1 MAHPLQHAQSSARK
15 FGGTAKDYLP
25 IHNWFDETKAFLSDF
40 RHRALRHHAE
50 GIFLA
55 EQLFGIA
62 IVNSEGTQVP
72 VRYVGEQHVREDL
85 GRSARLAVTNP
96 SSTLDVRS
104 ASGRRNVNKQG
115 GPFMNAANGHV
126 RENGGPTTGPP
137 AALEIATA
145 PLHSAERVKEL
156 VAALE
161 VPFDPSQIEW
171 RVMNTTKNQQP
182 VRGQVVPYAD
192 QRAYTDRLN
201 ALFTPAGWT
210 RKYTIHTSA
219 SFERSKDQKIVA
231 KVLVTCELT
240 IFGLGSHSATGEEW
254 ADDDNACTSAEAQ
267 AFKRACSCL
276 GLGRY
281 LYYFTGTWVDLDDR
295 KRPKTVP
302 HLAGWATPAGWLQ
315 GLRPSCAGDRKA
327 TERTAAGNGGSGQH
341 NGGGASAHRN
351 SILHEIEQMEHVVGK
366 RMYRGLLKTVAR
378 VWNPKDI
385 QDLTIKQK
393 VLAHLQAAERGLR
406 RAEAARAK
414 AGLAAL
420 AGVLGSLRLGSLGQV
435 DNLKT
440 LLEIV
445 VALEEAAPGA
455 RE

>member
-1 MAHPLQHAQSSARK
+1 MSP
-15 FGGTAKDYLP
+15 
-25 IHNWFDETKAFLSDF
+25 
-40 RHRALRHHAE
+40 
-50 GIFLA
+50 
-55 EQLFGIA
+55 
-62 IVNSEGTQVP
+62 
-72 VRYVGEQHVREDL
+72 
-85 GRSARLAVTNP
+85 
-96 SSTLDVRS
+96 
-104 ASGRRNVNKQG
+104 
-115 GPFMNAANGHV
+115 ANGHAQKD
-126 RENGGPTTGPP
+126 RAPASGPP
-137 AALEIATA
+137 PVSLA
-145 PLHSAERVKEL
+145 PAVLQVPAERVKEL

-219 SFERSKDQKIVA
+219 NFERSKDQKIAA

-267 AFKRACSCL
+267 SFKRACACL

-302 HLAGWATPAGWLQ
+302 HLAGWATPAGWLE
-315 GLRPSCAGDRKA
+315 GLRPSCTREQKPSDRA
-327 TERTAAGNGGSGQH
+327 VAGNGSNVQGNEG
-341 NGGGASAHRN
+341 AHRN
-351 SILHEIEQMEHVVGK
+351 GIVQEIEQMEQLVGK
-366 RMYRGLLKTVAR
+366 RMYRGLLKSVAR

-385 QDLTIKQK
+385 QDPAIQQK
-393 VLAHLQAAERGLR
+393 VLAHMQAAERGLR
-406 RAEAARAK
+406 RAEAARER
-414 AGLAAL
+414 AGLAAF
-420 AGVLGSLRLGSLGQV
+420 AGVLGSLRLSSLGQV

-440 LLEIV
+440 LQEIV
-445 VALEEAAPGA
+445 VALEVAAPRA
-455 RE
+455 K

>member
-1 MAHPLQHAQSSARK
+1 MSP
-15 FGGTAKDYLP
+15 
-25 IHNWFDETKAFLSDF
+25 
-40 RHRALRHHAE
+40 
-50 GIFLA
+50 
-55 EQLFGIA
+55 
-62 IVNSEGTQVP
+62 
-72 VRYVGEQHVREDL
+72 
-85 GRSARLAVTNP
+85 
-96 SSTLDVRS
+96 
-104 ASGRRNVNKQG
+104 
-115 GPFMNAANGHV
+115 ANGHAQKD
-126 RENGGPTTGPP
+126 RAPASGPP
-137 AALEIATA
+137 PVSLA
-145 PLHSAERVKEL
+145 PAVLQVPAERVKEL

-219 SFERSKDQKIVA
+219 NFERSKDQKIAA

-267 AFKRACSCL
+267 SFKRACACL

-302 HLAGWATPAGWLQ
+302 HLAGWATPAGWLE
-315 GLRPSCAGDRKA
+315 GLRPSCTREQKPSDRA
-327 TERTAAGNGGSGQH
+327 VAGNGSNVQGNEG
-341 NGGGASAHRN
+341 AHRN
-351 SILHEIEQMEHVVGK
+351 GIVQEIEQMEQLVGK
-366 RMYRGLLKTVAR
+366 RMYRGLLKSVAR

-385 QDLTIKQK
+385 QDPAIQQK
-393 VLAHLQAAERGLR
+393 VLAHMQAAKRGLR
-406 RAEAARAK
+406 RAEAARER
-414 AGLAAL
+414 AGLAAF
-420 AGVLGSLRLGSLGQV
+420 AGVLGSLRLSSVGQV

-440 LLEIV
+440 LQEIV
-445 VALEEAAPGA
+445 VALEAAAPRA
-455 RE
+455 KE

>member
-1 MAHPLQHAQSSARK
+1 MSP
-15 FGGTAKDYLP
+15 
-25 IHNWFDETKAFLSDF
+25 
-40 RHRALRHHAE
+40 
-50 GIFLA
+50 
-55 EQLFGIA
+55 
-62 IVNSEGTQVP
+62 
-72 VRYVGEQHVREDL
+72 
-85 GRSARLAVTNP
+85 
-96 SSTLDVRS
+96 
-104 ASGRRNVNKQG
+104 
-115 GPFMNAANGHV
+115 ANGHAQKD
-126 RENGGPTTGPP
+126 RAPASDPP
-137 AALEIATA
+137 SVSLA
-145 PLHSAERVKEL
+145 PAVLQVPAERVKEL

-219 SFERSKDQKIVA
+219 NFERSKDQKIAA

-267 AFKRACSCL
+267 SFKRACACL

-302 HLAGWATPAGWLQ
+302 HLAGWATPAGWLE
-315 GLRPSCAGDRKA
+315 GLRPSCTREQKPSDRA
-327 TERTAAGNGGSGQH
+327 VAGNGSNVQGNEG
-341 NGGGASAHRN
+341 AHRN
-351 SILHEIEQMEHVVGK
+351 GIVQEIEQMEQLVGK
-366 RMYRGLLKTVAR
+366 RMYRGLLKSVAR

-385 QDLTIKQK
+385 QDPAIQQK
-393 VLAHLQAAERGLR
+393 VLAHMQAAERGLR
-406 RAEAARAK
+406 RAEAARER
-414 AGLAAL
+414 AGLAAF
-420 AGVLGSLRLGSLGQV
+420 AGVLGSLRLSSLGQV

-440 LLEIV
+440 LQEIV
-445 VALEEAAPGA
+445 VALEVAAPRA
-455 RE
+455 K